1 MPRVNLT
8 DRFCRT
14 VTVEEAT
21 DYRDSK
27 VGGLELRV
35 APPGRRSSEG
45 VRSWRVTYRLPG
57 SRKKHAY
64 KIGRFPD
71 VGLAEAR
78 ATARN
83 LFATIARG
91 EDPKHNRQAATRRRE
106 RTLKALWSD
115 YMRLHVA
122 IHNRHRTSQDK
133 QQAFATYIEPALGS
147 WPISEVDRPMLEEFL
162 VGLAQK
168 GTSTQRKVHRYL
180 SSCFGFAL
188 ERGDIAHNPFT
199 SMKAPKPAPPRER
212 VLSDE
217 EIRAF
222 WWSEV
227 HAVYVPM
234 LRFTL
239 LTGARFG
246 NVKQLSWQQLD
257 LNQRLW
263 SIPAQAF
270 KTGKP
275 HHVPLSDLAIDVL
288 EAIPRWEAGDFVFTT
303 RGGEKPFGNVG
314 KTHAK
319 LLQATATSG
328 WHRHDV
334 RRTAGTILQRSGF
347 PLEVVAAFLGHKLQ
361 GVTAI
366 YLRHDYAL
374 EKRKA
379 AAELA
384 SVIARNI

>member
-1 MPRVNLT
+1 
-8 DRFCRT
+8 
-14 VTVEEAT
+14 
-21 DYRDSK
+21 
-27 VGGLELRV
+27 
-35 APPGRRSSEG
+35 
-45 VRSWRVTYRLPG
+45 
-57 SRKKHAY
+57 
-64 KIGRFPD
+64 
-71 VGLAEAR
+71 
-78 ATARN
+78 
-83 LFATIARG
+83 
-91 EDPKHNRQAATRRRE
+91 
-106 RTLKALWSD
+106 
-115 YMRLHVA
+115 
-122 IHNRHRTSQDK
+122 
-133 QQAFATYIEPALGS
+133 
-147 WPISEVDRPMLEEFL
+147 
-162 VGLAQK
+162 
-168 GTSTQRKVHRYL
+168 
-180 SSCFGFAL
+180 
-188 ERGDIAHNPFT
+188 
-199 SMKAPKPAPPRER
+199 
-212 VLSDE
+212 
-217 EIRAF
+217 
-222 WWSEV
+222 
-227 HAVYVPM
+227 M
-234 LRFTL
+234 LRFSL

-275 HHVPLSDLAIDVL
+275 HHVPLSDLAVDVL